1 MRKCGIGFIQGCVA
15 NVRQRGLCNRLT
27 KFILQFFMLL
37 TATFMTWVTVVAKSA
52 QIFGYLLTCVPSGY
66 SSVIYRY

>member
-37 TATFMTWVTVVAKSA
+37 TATFMT
-52 QIFGYLLTCVPSGY
+52 
-66 SSVIYRY
+66 